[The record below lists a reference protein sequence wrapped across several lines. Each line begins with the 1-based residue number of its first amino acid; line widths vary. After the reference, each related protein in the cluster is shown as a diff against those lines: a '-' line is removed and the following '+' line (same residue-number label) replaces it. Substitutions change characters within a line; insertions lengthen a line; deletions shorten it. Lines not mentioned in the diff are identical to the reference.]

1 MNLPFGAARLLSA
14 LTLACAAM
22 TGVAAQAQT
31 FPDKPIHIIVP
42 LAAGG
47 AVDAIARTLGQKLSQ
62 QLGQPVIVDNKPG
75 ANGNIGAEAVAKSPA
90 DGYTILMA
98 IPAMTTN
105 QALYAK
111 LPYDTFRDFAPVA
124 RLGFAP
130 LILVVGADSPFK
142 TFAELLAA
150 LRANPGKYSYGS
162 SGNGSSQH
170 LAGELFKATAKI
182 DALHVPYKGGAPA
195 VTDLIGGQLTFMFT
209 NPLEVQAQ
217 IKSGRLKAL
226 AVGGNKRVDW
236 LPGVPTV
243 AESGLPGFEAATWW
257 GTLVPAATP
266 KEIVARLSQEIITAM
281 NSPEVRERLNAQ
293 GAEVATQ
300 KPEELA
306 AYLRSETD
314 KWARIIKAANIKVE

>member
-1 MNLPFGAARLLSA
+1 MNLCVRAVRTLSVLA
-14 LTLACAAM
+14 LVCAALS
-22 TGVAAQAQT
+22 AAQAQS
-31 FPDKPIHIIVP
+31 FPDKPVHIVVP

-62 QLGQPVIVDNKPG
+62 QIGQPVIIDNKPG
-75 ANGNIGAEAVAKSPA
+75 ANGNIGAEAVAKAPA

-105 QALYAK
+105 QSLYAK
-111 LPYDTFRDFAPVA
+111 LPYDTFKDFAPVA

-130 LILVVGADSPFK
+130 LILVVGGDSPYK

-150 LRANPGKYSYGS
+150 LRANPGKFSYGS

-170 LAGELFKATAKI
+170 LAGELFKSSAKI

-195 VTDLIGGQLTFMFT
+195 VTDLIGGQLTFMLT

-217 IKSGRLKAL
+217 IKSGRLRPL
-226 AVGGNKRVDW
+226 AVGGGKRVDW

-243 AESGLPGFEAATWW
+243 AESGLPGYEAATWW

-266 KEIVARLSQEIITAM
+266 KEIVTKLSNEIITAM
-281 NSPEVRERLNAQ
+281 NSPEVRERLAAQ

>member
-257 GTLVPAATP
+257 GTLVPAAIP

-314 KWARIIKAANIKVE
+314 KWARIIKAANIKVD

>member
-1 MNLPFGAARLLSA
+1 
-14 LTLACAAM
+14 
-22 TGVAAQAQT
+22 
-31 FPDKPIHIIVP
+31 
-42 LAAGG
+42 
-47 AVDAIARTLGQKLSQ
+47 
-62 QLGQPVIVDNKPG
+62 
-75 ANGNIGAEAVAKSPA
+75 
-90 DGYTILMA
+90 MA

-105 QALYAK
+105 QSLYAK
-111 LPYDTFRDFAPVA
+111 LPYDTFKDFAPVA

-130 LILVVGADSPFK
+130 LILVVGGDSPYK

-150 LRANPGKYSYGS
+150 LRANPGKFSYGS

-170 LAGELFKATAKI
+170 LAGELFKSSAKI

-195 VTDLIGGQLTFMFT
+195 VTDLIGGQLTFMLT

-217 IKSGRLKAL
+217 IKSGRLRPL
-226 AVGGNKRVDW
+226 AVGGGKRVDW

-243 AESGLPGFEAATWW
+243 AESGLPGYEAATWW

-266 KEIVARLSQEIITAM
+266 KEIVTKLSNEIITAM
-281 NSPEVRERLNAQ
+281 NSPEVRERLAAQ

>member
-1 MNLPFGAARLLSA
+1 MKFSTSA
-14 LTLACAAM
+14 KRIISSLAIGCAALA
-22 TGVAAQAQT
+22 VSAQAQT
-31 FPDKPIHIIVP
+31 FPDKPVHIVVP

-62 QLGQPVIVDNKPG
+62 QLGQPVIVDNRPG

-90 DGYTILMA
+90 DGYNILMA

-124 RLGFAP
+124 RLGYAP
-130 LILVVGADSPFK
+130 LILVVGADSPHK
-142 TFAELLAA
+142 TFADLLAW
-150 LRANPGKYSYGS
+150 LRANPGKGSYGS

-170 LAGELFKATAKI
+170 LSGELFKSAAKV
-182 DALHVPYKGGAPA
+182 DALHVAYKGGAPA

-209 NPLEVQAQ
+209 NPLEVLSQ
-217 IKSGRLKAL
+217 IKSGRLRAL
-226 AVGGNKRVDW
+226 AVGGAQRVDW

-243 AESGLPGFEAATWW
+243 AESGLAGFESLTWW
-257 GTLVPAATP
+257 GTLVPAGTP
-266 KEIVARLSQEIITAM
+266 KPVVDRLSQEITKAM
-281 NSPEVRERLNAQ
+281 NSPEVKERLNAQ

-300 KPEELA
+300 NTEQFNAFLKT
-306 AYLRSETD
+306 ETD
-314 KWARIIKAANIKVE
+314 KWTRTIKAADIKVE

>member
-1 MNLPFGAARLLSA
+1 MKLTIRAARVIS
-14 LTLACAAM
+14 TLAVA
-22 TGVAAQAQT
+22 GVSMLGGIAHAQS

-142 TFAELLAA
+142 TITELLAA
-150 LRANPGKYSYGS
+150 LRANPAKYSYGS

-266 KEIVARLSQEIITAM
+266 KDIVARLSQEIVTAM
-281 NSPEVRERLNAQ
+281 NAPEVRERLNAQ

>member
-1 MNLPFGAARLLSA
+1 MKFPVRAKRTLSA
-14 LTLACAAM
+14 AL
-22 TGVAAQAQT
+22 VAGTALFGTAQAQT
-31 FPDKPIHIIVP
+31 FPDKPVHIVVP

-62 QLGQPVIVDNKPG
+62 QIGQPVIVDNRPG

-111 LPYDTFRDFAPVA
+111 LPYDTFKDFAPVA

-130 LILVVGADSPFK
+130 LILVVGADSPYK
-142 TFAELLAA
+142 TFPELLAA
-150 LRANPGKYSYGS
+150 LRANPGKFNYGS

-170 LAGELFKATAKI
+170 LAGELFKASAKV

-195 VTDLIGGQLTFMFT
+195 VTDLIGGQLTFMLT

-217 IKSGRLKAL
+217 IKSGRLRPL
-226 AVGGNKRVDW
+226 AIGGSRRVDW

-243 AESGLPGFEAATWW
+243 AESGLPGYEALTWW

-266 KEIVARLSQEIITAM
+266 KEATARLSQEVITAM
-281 NSPEVRERLNAQ
+281 NSAEVKERLAAQ
-293 GAEVATQ
+293 GAEVSTQ
-300 KPEELA
+300 KPDEFA

-314 KWARIIKAANIKVE
+314 KWARIIKAANIKVD